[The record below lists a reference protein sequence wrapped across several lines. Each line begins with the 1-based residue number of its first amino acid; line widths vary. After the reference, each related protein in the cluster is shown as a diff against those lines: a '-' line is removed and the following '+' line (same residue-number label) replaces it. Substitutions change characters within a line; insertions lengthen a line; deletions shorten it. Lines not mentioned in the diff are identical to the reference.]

1 MYKPLA
7 RSFVSTGRGSIVW
20 TWPWGVHPL
29 DPRNP
34 SGTRLPFLGSG
45 FPYIIYQQKKGT
57 LIVIWLLGY
66 QGSSTLMP
74 KTAEH
79 PSFSNSTLCTGLLT
93 TTLPPSL
100 PSLQQESIVLHLF
113 AFEFLLQPDDM
124 EKLGSGLYEL
134 RTKLVLRGPTWRS
147 MVLITYL
154 VTVVI
159 TRLYL
164 G

>member
-1 MYKPLA
+1 MMNA
-7 RSFVSTGRGSIVW
+7 
-20 TWPWGVHPL
+20 
-29 DPRNP
+29 
-34 SGTRLPFLGSG
+34 
-45 FPYIIYQQKKGT
+45 QKKARPKVALSHALHVQNFGQ
-57 LIVIWLLGY
+57 VICQHRPWKHCLDLALRSSPLR
-66 QGSSTLMP
+66 SSTLTP

-100 PSLQQESIVLHLF
+100 PSLKQESIVLHLF

-134 RTKLVLRGPTWRS
+134 RTKLGLRGPTWRS

-159 TRLYL
+159 TQLPNYIW
-164 G
+164 GNCSYGTYNWVITIVTE